1 MGIVAFLLV
10 GSLLSACLLLVSAA
24 GARGAPRR
32 SETPKKNYTKFQ
44 SLGFSIFTGPA
55 PAVNTTETLRRLDE
69 GSCKY
74 TRRSCPTAVWKFANR
89 IVCPACFVFNEE
101 CNCDPNSMT
110 CQYSATPMVTGSLS
124 LPGCYLGDFDTARD
138 IQGRLSIMETAV
150 QRAHEVSSKDEN
162 TLKIFVAPEFFWR
175 GPTGAYSFDSIA
187 DPSRVEEDETNALSQ
202 ISRGLEAI
210 VGQGKYKDWLFVFG
224 TIVAFAE
231 EGGKN
236 TNIKRHKKT
245 NAEESQYEFLNFSP
259 VYRGYD
265 PSAAT
270 DAGTKFIVPKYYIS
284 GIDFLTNDRPDPAD
298 DQRFYDN
305 KVFRDIQSWLED
317 ERGYQMVFD
326 SWFFGEFAIISFF
339 SLLHFEFTY
348 PVLKV
353 DNIAFSL
360 EICLD
365 HSQGVAKFFLNSNL
379 KYVPSGG
386 DGAVPKPPGAQ
397 ISLVS
402 SAGMSIVGKSLAL
415 LSGGTIFLQ
424 DGLYTKSQQ
433 RTCKKGRGISGK
445 YACEDSAHIYY
456 DLYSTMDEAQE
467 ALDGLY
473 TMTEY
478 PPQIHVYQYHDIVPM
493 PTEEPLQESSSS
505 AYLGKPKNLLLSGR
519 KRR

>member
-1 MGIVAFLLV
+1 MRSVAFLLV
-10 GSLLSACLLLVSAA
+10 GSLLSACLLLASAA
-24 GARGAPRR
+24 GARGPLRP
-32 SETPKKNYTKFQ
+32 SSTQQKSYTKFQ

-55 PAVNTTETLRRLDE
+55 PAVNTTETLRHLDE

-74 TRRSCPTAVWKFANR
+74 TRRSCPTAVWKFGNR
-89 IVCPACFVFNEE
+89 IVCPACFVFNDE

-110 CQYSATPMVTGSLS
+110 CQYSATPMVNGSLS
-124 LPGCYLGDFDTARD
+124 LPGCYLGDFDTERD
-138 IQGRLSIMETAV
+138 IRGRLSIMETAV
-150 QRAHEVSSKDEN
+150 RRAHEVSSKDEN

-175 GPTGAYSFDSIA
+175 GPTGAYSFDSIT
-187 DPSRVEEDETNALSQ
+187 DPSRVEEDESNALGQ

-210 VGQGKYKDWLFVFG
+210 AGQEKYKDWLFVFG

-231 EGGKN
+231 EANGKTN
-236 TNIKRHKKT
+236 TNIRRHKNT

-265 PSAAT
+265 PSTAT
-270 DAGTKFIVPKYYIS
+270 GAGTKFIVPKYYIS

-305 KVFRDIQSWLED
+305 KVFRDIQSWLEA
-317 ERGYQMVFD
+317 ERGYQIVFD
-326 SWFFGEFAIISFF
+326 SWFF
-339 SLLHFEFTY
+339 
-348 PVLKV
+348 V
-353 DNIAFSL
+353 DDIAFSL
-360 EICLD
+360 EVCLD
-365 HSQGVAKFFLNSNL
+365 HSQGVAKFFLDSNL
-379 KYVPSGG
+379 KNMPSGG
-386 DGAVPKPPGAQ
+386 GGAVSKPPGAQ

-402 SAGMSIVGKSLAL
+402 SAGMSIVAKSLAL

-445 YACEDSAHIYY
+445 YACEDNAHIYY
-456 DLYSTMDEAQE
+456 DLYSTMDETQE

-493 PTEEPLQESSSS
+493 PTEEHLQESSSS
-505 AYLGKPKNLLLSGR
+505 AY
-519 KRR
+519 